1 LTAHRAPPPDR
12 VPAPRDATPYLPGLH
27 RMANIQSQIKRN
39 RQTIVRNERNK
50 ATRTELK
57 TYLKRF
63 ETAVESGDK
72 DAATTAYREVARK
85 LDKAATKNIIKANK
99 AANKKSRLHKRLTA
113 L

>member
-1 LTAHRAPPPDR
+1 
-12 VPAPRDATPYLPGLH
+12 
-27 RMANIQSQIKRN
+27 MANIKSQIKRN

-63 ETAVESGDK
+63 EAAAVEGDK
-72 DAATTAYREVARK
+72 DAATTAFRDVSRK
-85 LDKAATKNIIKANK
+85 LDQAATKNIIKANK
-99 AANKKSRLHKRLTA
+99 AANKKSRLAARLKA